1 MIHRLITTLF
11 RNAILLSL
19 LTLNNCYKFNNFDS
33 TKLELARRQVNNIQL
48 PKLTSKYIVIF
59 NDAFENIY
67 SSNVDELNIHQS
79 LSTNNGVFY
88 NLDTDLS
95 FSSVPLLINKN
106 SDAELEN
113 ITINVSF
120 NLRQTYKATTTIVF
134 NGNFT
139 LQSASNI
146 VNSSYANYVEN
157 EDLKIQLIK
166 QAASNIHKRL
176 ISYFLKQL

>member
-113 ITINVSF
+113 MEI
-120 NLRQTYKATTTIVF
+120 
-134 NGNFT
+134 
-139 LQSASNI
+139 
-146 VNSSYANYVEN
+146 
-157 EDLKIQLIK
+157 
-166 QAASNIHKRL
+166 
-176 ISYFLKQL
+176 